1 LCILS
6 CFRKGINNIGSLQN
20 DISNSQPAPM
30 NVQEKSHF
38 EDEINLMD
46 YFRVLWKWKSLILL
60 GSVLP
65 ALFVGIILL
74 SWPKK
79 YRLTYVYSNLNL
91 NDKDYEVFLNRF
103 YGVENIDKLVTK
115 LEENG
120 LNQYAKQIKKVRGRD
135 DLKGFID
142 FQTLQPYEDLIKSKN
157 VAITVT
163 EPAKLGEIMQL
174 KAPLLNMT
182 IIARPKEDIPIIAS
196 VVRDNL
202 ENLIPVYLIEE
213 ELNTAATEWRT
224 KMANIEEN
232 KFDLELDLKM
242 NISILAKLKDIK
254 AGTSDENESK
264 ITLQFDVGS
273 GGEYLPLGYQIQ
285 AAESKIVQLEEN
297 IRADE
302 EKYNYYK
309 DLLTLNGKL
318 SAELKDKASL
328 HYTIQQFHSFL
339 TNLIDGYNNKKLKG
353 YLNSYIKKIEN
364 KISASAP
371 VTENPEVYAVPRGT
385 VKKTT
390 IVFVISLMISIFA
403 AFLFAGVQKSQAQA
417 SQKAC

>member
-1 LCILS
+1 M
-6 CFRKGINNIGSLQN
+6 NI
-20 DISNSQPAPM
+20 
-30 NVQEKSHF
+30 QEKSHF

-46 YFRVLWKWKSLILL
+46 YFRVLWKSKSLILL

-65 ALFVGIILL
+65 ALLVGIILL
-74 SWPKK
+74 SWPRK

-120 LNQYAKQIKKVRGRD
+120 LNKYAKQIKKVRGRE

-163 EPAKLGEIMQL
+163 DPAKLGEIMQL
-174 KAPLLNMT
+174 KAQLLNMT
-182 IIARPKEDIPIIAS
+182 IIARPKENIPIIAS

-224 KMANIEEN
+224 KMAGIEEN

-242 NISILAKLKDIK
+242 NRSILAKLKDIK
-254 AGTSDENESK
+254 AGTSDKNESQV
-264 ITLQFDVGS
+264 TLQFDVGS

-297 IRADE
+297 IQADG

-318 SAELKDKASL
+318 SAELKGKASS

-339 TNLIDGYNNKKLKG
+339 TNLIDSYNNKKLKG

-390 IVFVISLMISIFA
+390 IVFAISLMISIFA
-403 AFLFAGVQKSQAQA
+403 AFLFAGAQKSQAQA
-417 SQKAC
+417 SQKSC

>member
-1 LCILS
+1 M
-6 CFRKGINNIGSLQN
+6 NI
-20 DISNSQPAPM
+20 
-30 NVQEKSHF
+30 QEKSHF

-46 YFRVLWKWKSLILL
+46 YFTVLWKWKSLILL

-65 ALFVGIILL
+65 ALLVGIILL
-74 SWPKK
+74 SWPRK

-120 LNQYAKQIKKVRGRD
+120 LNKYAKQIKKVRGRE

-163 EPAKLGEIMQL
+163 DPAKLGEIMQL
-174 KAPLLNMT
+174 KAQLLNMT
-182 IIARPKEDIPIIAS
+182 IIARPKENIPITAS

-202 ENLIPVYLIEE
+202 ENSIPVYLIEE

-224 KMANIEEN
+224 KMAAIEEN

-242 NISILAKLKDIK
+242 NRSILAKLKDIK
-254 AGTSDENESK
+254 AGTSDNNESK

-297 IRADE
+297 IQADG

-309 DLLTLNGKL
+309 DLLALNGKL
-318 SAELKDKASL
+318 SAELKDKASS

-403 AFLFAGVQKSQAQA
+403 AFLFAGAQKSQAQA
-417 SQKAC
+417 SQKSC

>member
-1 LCILS
+1 M
-6 CFRKGINNIGSLQN
+6 GSLRNNTPDSPPVPKNAQKEAN
-20 DISNSQPAPM
+20 IY
-30 NVQEKSHF
+30 
-38 EDEINLMD
+38 EDEINLID
-46 YFRVLWKWKSLILL
+46 YLRVLWKRKYFVLF

-65 ALFVGIILL
+65 VLLVGIILL
-74 SWPKK
+74 SWPRK

-120 LNQYAKQIKKVRGRD
+120 LNKYAKQIKKARARE

-157 VAITVT
+157 VAMTVT
-163 EPAKLGEIMQL
+163 DPAKLGEILQL
-174 KAPLLNMT
+174 KAQLLNMT
-182 IIARPKEDIPIIAS
+182 IIARPKEDIPVIAS

-202 ENLIPVYLIEE
+202 ENLIPVYLVEE

-224 KMANIEEN
+224 KMADIEEN
-232 KFDLELDLKM
+232 KFDLELDLKI
-242 NISILAKLKDIK
+242 NRSILAKLKDIK

-297 IRADE
+297 IRADR

-309 DLLTLNGKL
+309 DLLALNEKL
-318 SAELKDKASL
+318 SAELKDKASS

-339 TNLIDGYNNKKLKG
+339 TNLIDSYNNKKLKG
-353 YLNSYIKKIEN
+353 YLNSYIKKVEN

-371 VTENPEVYAVPRGT
+371 VTENPEVYEVPRGAI
-385 VKKTT
+385 KKSA
-390 IVFVISLMISIFA
+390 IVFAVSLMMSILI
-403 AFLFAGVQKSQAQA
+403 AFLLEGIQKNRARTS
-417 SQKAC
+417 

>member
-1 LCILS
+1 M
-6 CFRKGINNIGSLQN
+6 NI
-20 DISNSQPAPM
+20 
-30 NVQEKSHF
+30 QEKSHF

-46 YFRVLWKWKSLILL
+46 YFRVLWKSKSLILL

-65 ALFVGIILL
+65 ALLVGIILL
-74 SWPKK
+74 SWPRK

-120 LNQYAKQIKKVRGRD
+120 LNKYAKQIKKVRGRE

-163 EPAKLGEIMQL
+163 DPAKLGEIMQL
-174 KAPLLNMT
+174 KAQLLNMT

-224 KMANIEEN
+224 KMAGIEEN

-242 NISILAKLKDIK
+242 NRSILAKLKDIK
-254 AGTSDENESK
+254 AGTSDKNESQV
-264 ITLQFDVGS
+264 TLQFDVGS

-297 IRADE
+297 IRADG

-309 DLLTLNGKL
+309 DLLALNGKL
-318 SAELKDKASL
+318 SAELKDKASS

-364 KISASAP
+364 KISVSAP
-371 VTENPEVYAVPRGT
+371 VTEKPEVYAVPRGT

-390 IVFVISLMISIFA
+390 IVFAISLMISIFA
-403 AFLFAGVQKSQAQA
+403 ALLFEGAQKSQAQA
-417 SQKAC
+417 SQKSC

>member
-1 LCILS
+1 M
-6 CFRKGINNIGSLQN
+6 GSLQN
-20 DISNSQPAPM
+20 DITKSQPAPT
-30 NVQEKSHF
+30 NVQEKSHL

-46 YFRVLWKWKSLILL
+46 YLRVLWKWKSPILL

-65 ALFVGIILL
+65 PLLVSIILL
-74 SWPKK
+74 SWPRK

-120 LNQYAKQIKKVRGRD
+120 LNQYAKQIKKVRGRE

-163 EPAKLGEIMQL
+163 DPAKLGEIMQL
-174 KAPLLNMT
+174 KAQLLNMT

-202 ENLIPVYLIEE
+202 ENSIPVYLIEE

-224 KMANIEEN
+224 KMAGIEEN
-232 KFDLELDLKM
+232 KFDLELDLKI
-242 NISILAKLKDIK
+242 NRSILAKLKDIK

-264 ITLQFDVGS
+264 ITLQFNVGS

-297 IRADE
+297 IRADG

-309 DLLTLNGKL
+309 DLLALSRKL
-318 SAELKDKASL
+318 SAELKDKASS

-339 TNLIDGYNNKKLKG
+339 TNLIDSYNNKKLEG

-364 KISASAP
+364 KISAGAP

-385 VKKTT
+385 VKKTA

-403 AFLFAGVQKSQAQA
+403 AFLLESIQKNRARTS
-417 SQKAC
+417 